1 MPCARRCLLWRIM
14 RRTLSKDSEF
24 PAEDSAFAP
33 KQRLAS
39 TRMTTA
45 CEFIS
50 TILGWPNPRGQA
62 ELVHF
67 GEVRLRRPLGTGSPH
82 QASDSIRSA
91 DDDWYRNFVYAD
103 GTRPPRRRAHSR
115 AESGTGRSQAA
126 RR

>member
-1 MPCARRCLLWRIM
+1 M
-14 RRTLSKDSEF
+14 RRTRSKDSEF

-50 TILGWPNPRGQA
+50 TILRRPNPRGQA

-67 GEVRLRRPLGTGSPH
+67 GEVRLRRPLRTRSPP

-91 DDDWYRNFVYAD
+91 DHHLYNTFLSSNRN
-103 GTRPPRRRAHSR
+103 PPPH
-115 AESGTGRSQAA
+115 TQ
-126 RR
+126 